1 MLINAIGAT
10 GLIKHEGALA
20 RRFLAKLVVDVLPA
34 AFVSV
39 LGGFFLTQYQ
49 FTHSAAQRP
58 TVQVA
63 PASAE
68 MMQLVR
74 DEHTAIIDYL
84 RAQTAAEKSRQAAED
99 AADVRAAAEARDAE
113 TQVALAPTVQ
123 AQVADAPTAPVA
135 MPLPRPPAAAATKP
149 AAPRVKT
156 AATTVP
162 PHAPMVIAQADQAG
176 AVAAVLA
183 SAAAP
188 AADADAPPAPKSLL
202 TRTIEIKDHVVGAT
216 RNATWHVVSAIGGLP
231 SWIASMGD
239 RSGGDA
245 APSETSPASRPFTT
259 TSS

>member
-1 MLINAIGAT
+1 MMLTDAIRAT
-10 GLIKHEGALA
+10 GLIKREGTLA

-49 FTHSAAQRP
+49 FTHSAAQHP
-58 TVQVA
+58 TVQVM

-84 RAQTAAEKSRQAAED
+84 RAQTAAEKSRQAAENAD
-99 AADVRAAAEARDAE
+99 DVRAAAESRVAE
-113 TQVALAPTVQ
+113 SQVAQ
-123 AQVADAPTAPVA
+123 ALVADAPSVPAVA
-135 MPLPRPPAAAATKP
+135 VPLPRPPAAAATPVAPKA

-156 AATTVP
+156 AAITAP
-162 PHAPMVIAQADQAG
+162 PHAPLVIVQADQAG
-176 AVAAVLA
+176 TVAAQPV
-183 SAAAP
+183 SAP
-188 AADADAPPAPKSLL
+188 APDADAPPAPKSLL

-216 RNATWHVVSAIGGLP
+216 RDATWHVVSAIGSLP

-239 RSGGDA
+239 RTGDDA
-245 APSETSPASRPFTT
+245 TPSATSPVARPFA
-259 TSS
+259 S

>member
-1 MLINAIGAT
+1 MLTDAIRAT
-10 GLIKHEGALA
+10 ALIKREGTLA

-49 FTHSAAQRP
+49 FSHSAAQRP
-58 TVQVA
+58 TVQVV

-84 RAQTAAEKSRQAAED
+84 RAQTAAEKSRQAAENAD
-99 AADVRAAAEARDAE
+99 DVRAAAEARAAE
-113 TQVALAPTVQ
+113 AQVAQV
-123 AQVADAPTAPVA
+123 QVADAPSAPPVA
-135 MPLPRPPAAAATKP
+135 VPLPRPPAAAATAVAPKA

-156 AATTVP
+156 AAMIVP
-162 PHAPMVIAQADQAG
+162 PHAPLVIAQADQAG
-176 AVAAVLA
+176 TVAAQPV
-183 SAAAP
+183 SAP
-188 AADADAPPAPKSLL
+188 APAADAPPAPKSLI

-216 RNATWHVVSAIGGLP
+216 REATWHVVSAIGSLP

-239 RSGGDA
+239 HTGDDA
-245 APSETSPASRPFTT
+245 APSTTSPAARPFT
-259 TSS
+259 S

>member
-1 MLINAIGAT
+1 MLINAIGET

-20 RRFLAKLVVDVLPA
+20 RRFLAKLVIDVLPA

-49 FTHSAAQRP
+49 FTHSAAQRS
-58 TVQVA
+58 TVQVV

-74 DEHTAIIDYL
+74 DEHAAIIDYL
-84 RAQTAAEKSRQAAED
+84 RAQTAAEKSRQAAENVD
-99 AADVRAAAEARDAE
+99 DVRSAAESRGGE
-113 TQVALAPTVQ
+113 
-123 AQVADAPTAPVA
+123 AQVAQVSDAPSVPAVA
-135 MPLPRPPAAAATKP
+135 VPLPRPPAAAATAVALKA

-156 AATTVP
+156 AAVTVP
-162 PHAPMVIAQADQAG
+162 PHAPLVIAQGDRAG
-176 AVAAVLA
+176 TVAAQPV
-183 SAAAP
+183 SALAP
-188 AADADAPPAPKSLL
+188 AADVQPASKSLL

-216 RNATWHVVSAIGGLP
+216 RDATWHVVSAIGSLP

-239 RSGGDA
+239 HTGDEA
-245 APSETSPASRPFTT
+245 APSETSPATRPFTT